1 MFQPLSIEMPPA
13 GVDAWLAGLGF
24 PAREILCLSGD
35 VSPRRYARVVLEDG
49 TTAVLATYPEEVRDV
64 CPRFL
69 HTGELLTGVGVR
81 VPRVFAASCEQGWM
95 LLEDFGPQTLGEQ
108 RERPWSELRLYF
120 AHALELIGRIAAL
133 PVEVVSGL
141 NPPLDRDLLKR
152 ELAQTWDLFLAPREL
167 TGGPALTSALRT
179 ALDTLCDRL
188 GDVTPVP
195 CHRDFMVR
203 NLMPVDGM
211 GGIAV
216 LDHQDLRLGPPEYDL
231 ASLLN
236 DTLFPP
242 AEIEEELL
250 ALAPGAPEIHRE
262 GYHRAAAQRT
272 LKAVG
277 TYTKFSLRGANR
289 HLPLIPPTLE
299 RCLQHLSRIPEGAP
313 LVEDLGRAWEA
324 ALEPVRI

>member
-1 MFQPLSIEMPPA
+1 
-13 GVDAWLAGLGF
+13 
-24 PAREILCLSGD
+24 
-35 VSPRRYARVVLEDG
+35 
-49 TTAVLATYPEEVRDV
+49 
-64 CPRFL
+64 
-69 HTGELLTGVGVR
+69 
-81 VPRVFAASCEQGWM
+81 
-95 LLEDFGPQTLGEQ
+95 
-108 RERPWSELRLYF
+108 
-120 AHALELIGRIAAL
+120 
-133 PVEVVSGL
+133 
-141 NPPLDRDLLKR
+141 
-152 ELAQTWDLFLAPREL
+152 
-167 TGGPALTSALRT
+167 
-179 ALDTLCDRL
+179 
-188 GDVTPVP
+188 
-195 CHRDFMVR
+195 MVR

-250 ALAPGAPEIHRE
+250 ALAPGAPETHRE

-299 RCLQHLSRIPEGAP
+299 RFLQHLSRIPEGAP
-313 LVEDLGRAWEA
+313 LDEDLGRAWEA
-324 ALEPVRI
+324 ALEPVRS